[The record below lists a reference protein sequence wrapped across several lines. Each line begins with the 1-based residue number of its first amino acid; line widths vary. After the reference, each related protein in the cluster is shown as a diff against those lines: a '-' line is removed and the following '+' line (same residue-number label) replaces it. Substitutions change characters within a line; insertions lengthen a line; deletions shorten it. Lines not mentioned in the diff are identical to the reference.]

1 MNTPA
6 DGLPVPRRYWAIAAI
21 VLAITMSSLDS
32 SIANVALPTIARDLH
47 TTKAASIWV
56 VNAYLIALLAAILP
70 LASLGEIVG
79 YRRISQSGL
88 VVFTLASLACAL
100 STTLPALSFARM
112 AQGLGAAGMM
122 SVSPA

>member
-1 MNTPA
+1 MGAEAQASSA

-21 VLAITMSSLDS
+21 VLSITMSALDS
-32 SIANVALPTIARDLH
+32 SIANVALPSIAKDLQ

-56 VNAYLIALLAAILP
+56 VNAYQIALLAAILP

-79 YRRISQSGL
+79 YRRVIQYGL

-100 STTLPALSFARM
+100 SDTLLLLSLSRVV
-112 AQGLGAAGMM
+112 QGLGAA
-122 SVSPA
+122 